1 MKFKNLLSLGA
12 MLSCGLVAQA
22 QVPVFHESF
31 EAEEQSKQ
39 PTDVG
44 YYQQINM
51 EVGDEWSLSSDGFSG
66 KCFNFFNTNDI
77 PNNDN
82 WWRRAVKFRN
92 LPLVAEKS
100 YRLSFRFKGSN
111 IYNDAEGKEQKPRMK
126 VGLMQGVE
134 NADISILGAN
144 DKDQYG
150 FVSYFNPDE
159 YEKYTLMYYFAD
171 KANQDAKYDENCSS
185 KEEYNEAN
193 KNQYFA
199 TFNVFNP
206 GEYYLDEV
214 NLEEAN
220 IAGMKYRE
228 YVVCVDLGYGTNA
241 ASLAGAK
248 GYYVLPNSSATVK
261 VNGTEAVVETVE
273 LRADGKLYVFLVEA
287 IEDNAEVEVSFTNPE
302 GSGFEYAADAAI
314 QGAVLNFAEKAEFDD
329 KFNPDGEITSWIYGE
344 PVLESTTPIDGS
356 FALDGNISE
365 FTFTFDR
372 EVYSVAN
379 DAGEAPVAKLSDGT
393 VLKLK
398 EGTPETTK
406 TLTFVREGADLAKG
420 SYSVTLKNIVTAV
433 GTAGKDATL
442 SFEVGKIQLA
452 ETIYTDLGQS
462 LISGENGGIP
472 EGWTCMVKGTAGDW
486 TSGEVWGGGSAC
498 RNMDTNGQMMFY
510 LCDRDGFTYLMYG
523 DQEDARITL
532 PAGDI
537 EFSIMGVGHEAAS
550 RTLEFRLED
559 MDGNEVAYTSGNTS
573 VQAENFTTIEAA
585 GAISVQFNNPK
596 EQNFILKIHEPQGG
610 YTAARVIGFKA
621 QSYVLTEGDKPDS
634 QIVFEEAFTVNG
646 GNMPS
651 AESGWLCYDN
661 NNQLDPGSARN
672 GTSGFLQRNF
682 GSKMQNAFLSREC
695 GTNEGAAH
703 RLTFA
708 DELSGHDP
716 LELPAGSYEITFYC
730 GTWNDMAGNADGT
743 SKTFFQLVDA
753 DSGEPV
759 VDHTH
764 INIANFENGGK
775 ADGSVEAD
783 KVVIPFNTEGGSYQ
797 IKAWGTHNTVVGA
810 FSIEK
815 QGSKAAKY
823 YKKIADAVEL
833 AKKELVSSEDA
844 ANDGDTKSKLLEA
857 VAVYSGE
864 LNMHT
869 AAEFDA
875 AVAKIE
881 SLTAALKLRRETI
894 IKYDAAKNDI
904 AAMIEGIEN
913 KYDALDCVQSL
924 KKSYSSYQDVTAQSL
939 DDAELISAT
948 STLEFDLNTTKHM
961 TTDGVATLT
970 EQIVKLAAKLVELD
984 ETKVDDQY
992 VIAAGNAI
1000 SDDQSLASQ
1009 LRLCLTKAI
1018 YEKCAV
1024 GNPFEDTHFDEDLMD
1039 DVTEETPID
1048 ASMYVWNPN
1057 VYCVAE
1063 KHDATNISNYPG
1075 WHAEEGK
1082 ETFGL
1087 RPNYGWGGWTGNAT
1101 HLVNNNMFLGIG
1113 WIASD
1118 GINVWNEVD
1127 KLPVGVYQISIETM
1141 DRSGV
1146 GDDSEG
1152 NKNVVVDPS
1161 KQQSY
1166 IYYQQP
1172 DMEEPVQKAFDVTN
1186 IGTYYDFTEDIFD
1199 GDITLSG
1206 ENTASLKIGAYIHAE
1221 GSFSAIRKVRLSLKG
1236 KATGFDYAAAAN
1248 RLTDEIAASIENAP
1262 AAPECAPASVAY
1274 YDLSGRQVAQPQGV
1288 AIKVEKW
1295 ANGYTK
1301 VSKVVIK

>member
-31 EAEEQSKQ
+31 EAAQTKQ

-44 YYQQINM
+44 YYEEINK
-51 EVGDEWSLSSDGFSG
+51 EEGDDWSIAPGG
-66 KCFNFFNTNDI
+66 AEGNCFNFFNSIDVLT
-77 PNNDN
+77 PDN
-82 WWRRAVKFRN
+82 FWRRAVKFRN
-92 LPLVAEKS
+92 LPLEAGKS

-111 IYNDAEGKEQKPRMK
+111 TYSNGETDVKAKMR

-134 NADISILGAN
+134 NADISILGAG
-144 DKDQYG
+144 DKDQYRE
-150 FVSYFNPDE
+150 VSYFNPNE
-159 YEKYTLMYYFAD
+159 YEKYNLMYYFAD
-171 KANQDAKYDENCSS
+171 KANQDAKYYESCSGN
-185 KEEYNEAN
+185 KEYNEAN
-193 KNQYFA
+193 KDKYFA

-206 GEYYLDEV
+206 GDYYLDEV
-214 NLEEAN
+214 ELVEAN
-220 IAGMKYRE
+220 IAGIIYNGNVIR
-228 YVVCVDLGYGTNA
+228 VDLGYATNA
-241 ASLAGAK
+241 KTLAGTK
-248 GYYVLPNSSATVK
+248 GYYVLPNDCVTVT
-261 VNGTEAVVETVE
+261 VGGSEVVVES
-273 LRADGKLYVFLVEA
+273 VEA
-287 IEDNAEVEVSFTNPE
+287 RSDGYLYIFLDKEAGEGEVEVQFRNPAE
-302 GSGFEYAADAAI
+302 GGLQYAEGEAI
-314 QGAVLNFAEKAEFDD
+314 TGNVLNFTEKAEL
-329 KFNPDGEITSWIYGE
+329 KGTFNENGDIESWIYDE
-344 PVLESTTPIDGS
+344 AQCVATTPLDGS

-379 DAGEAPVAKLSDGT
+379 DARKAPVATLSDGT
-393 VLKLK
+393 ALKLK

-433 GTAGKDATL
+433 GTESKDATL

-452 ETIYTDLGQS
+452 ETIYTDLGQT

-498 RNMDTNGQMMFY
+498 RNMDTKGQMTFY

-523 DQEDARITL
+523 DKEDARITL

-537 EFSIMGVGHEAAS
+537 EFSIMGVGHEAAA

-573 VQAENFTTIEAA
+573 VKAENFTTIEAA

-621 QSYVLTEGDKPDS
+621 QSYVVTEGDKPDS
-634 QIVFEEAFTVNG
+634 KIVFEEAFTANG
-646 GNMPS
+646 ANMPS

-661 NNQLDPGSARN
+661 NKQLDPGSARN
-672 GTSGFLQRNF
+672 GTSGFLQRNY
-682 GSKMQNAFLSREC
+682 GSKMQNAFLLREC
-695 GTNEGAAH
+695 GTNEDAAH

-708 DELSGHDP
+708 DELSGHAP

-730 GTWNDMAGNADGT
+730 GTWNDVAGNAAGT
-743 SKTFFQLVDA
+743 SKTFFQLIDA

-869 AAEFDA
+869 AAEFDE

-881 SLTAALKLRRETI
+881 SLTAALTLRRETI

-1024 GNPFEDTHFDEDLMD
+1024 GNPFEDTHYDEVLME

-1248 RLTDEIAASIENAP
+1248 RLTDEIAASIEKTP
-1262 AAPECAPASVAY
+1262 AAPEGAPASVAY

-1301 VSKVVIK
+1301 VSKVVEK